1 MGAGD
6 GGCGAGRG
14 GPSPALAGALFSLL
28 TAQQPGQ
35 HFLERQG
42 CRNEILSNSS
52 WEIVEAQFL
61 SETGDCKLFGR
72 KHKELSV
79 GLKHELR

>member
-28 TAQQPGQ
+28 TQLDSTAAWAAFSREARLPKRDPLEQQ
-35 HFLERQG
+35 L
-42 CRNEILSNSS
+42 
-52 WEIVEAQFL
+52 
-61 SETGDCKLFGR
+61 GDCGG
-72 KHKELSV
+72 SV
-79 GLKHELR
+79 P